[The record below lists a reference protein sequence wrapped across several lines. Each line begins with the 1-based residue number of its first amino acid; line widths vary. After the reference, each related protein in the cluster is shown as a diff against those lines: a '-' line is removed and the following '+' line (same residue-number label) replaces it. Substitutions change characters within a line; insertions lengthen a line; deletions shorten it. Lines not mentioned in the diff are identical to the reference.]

1 MLLQRRSFFVLSGLA
16 LAAGG
21 ASILG
26 ACSSVVAPAPGPS
39 TTQSPGP
46 GPLTRAAIL
55 DAING
60 TRKAN
65 GKPPLRY
72 SSQLETAARSQANLM
87 ASKDQLSHNLG
98 VTLRERV
105 RTAGY
110 YGAVGENVAGGQ
122 RTLEQAIAGWLASPG
137 HRSTLLSTKF
147 VEFGLAAA
155 TVPAERNSRYRVYW
169 AFIAGGPFEAWIE

>member
-1 MLLQRRSFFVLSGLA
+1 MLLQRRSFLVLAGLSI
-16 LAAGG
+16 AGG
-21 ASILG
+21 LTALG
-26 ACSSVVAPAPGPS
+26 ACTSIVPPAPAPGV
-39 TTQSPGP
+39 SPGP
-46 GPLTRAAIL
+46 TQLSRAAIV
-55 DAING
+55 DAINR

-65 GKPPLRY
+65 GKPPLAY
-72 SSQLETAARSQANLM
+72 NSHLEAAARSQANLM
-87 ASKDQLSHNLG
+87 ANKDQLSHNLG

-122 RTLEQAIAGWLASPG
+122 RSLDQAIAGWLASPG

-155 TVPAERNSRYRVYW
+155 TVPPERNSRYRVYW